1 MAKKILTIDEALEGI
16 REFHA
21 QSTEKPIL
29 AGVWGHVD
37 AGKSYFCAKACR
49 DLAEKGKRTGG
60 VFYTMDYFFD
70 SQMQELYP
78 ELQYLFYHTGINSE
92 NPLPRDI
99 AHWNRE
105 IQPYTQRNLDLS
117 VVLFNPLFSQPHVEG
132 LLRNFDFVIA
142 NPASRK
148 KGLYQPAK
156 KDSD

>member
-1 MAKKILTIDEALEGI
+1 MKKVITIDEALKGI
-16 REFHA
+16 KEFHA
-21 QSTEKPIL
+21 QSIEKPIL
-29 AGVWGHVD
+29 VGVWGHVD
-37 AGKSYFCAKACR
+37 AGKSYFCRRACD
-49 DLAEKGKRTGG
+49 DLAEQGKRNGG
-60 VFYTMDYFFD
+60 ISYTMDYFFD

-78 ELQYLFYHTGINSE
+78 ELQYLFYHVGINSE
-92 NPLPRDI
+92 NPTHRDT

-117 VVLFNPLFSQPHVEG
+117 VVLFNPRFSQPDVEG

-142 NPASRK
+142 NPQSIK